1 MAADLIYAFRITRLP
16 LLDAGGANIGRL
28 DDIVIVPGRAG
39 SAPRV
44 VGFTATSQR
53 RRIFVN
59 AGRISELGIDGARL
73 RSWDIDLNPFK
84 IKKGERLLGRD
95 VIGRADDDR
104 MYAFKK
110 GSGLVVGIG
119 DGFTCVSSDLPSL
132 LPLESS
138 ESFSAE
144 LTPLLPDLAERQG
157 PWAASLEWFQRHLR

>member
-59 AGRISELGIDGARL
+59 AGRISDLGIDGARL

-95 VIGRADDDR
+95 VIDSKVGQEHVSDVALRERSDS
-104 MYAFKK
+104 K
-110 GSGLVVGIG
+110 SGG
-119 DGFTCVSSDLPSL
+119 
-132 LPLESS
+132 
-138 ESFSAE
+138 
-144 LTPLLPDLAERQG
+144 
-157 PWAASLEWFQRHLR
+157 